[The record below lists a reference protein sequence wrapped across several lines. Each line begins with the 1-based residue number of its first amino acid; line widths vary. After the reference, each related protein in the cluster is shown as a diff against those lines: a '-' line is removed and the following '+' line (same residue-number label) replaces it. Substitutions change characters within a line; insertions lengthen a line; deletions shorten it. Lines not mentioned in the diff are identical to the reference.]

1 MNGII
6 IYGMM
11 ASGFAYL
18 TWRFRANSLD
28 RILFGAAAFSLL
40 VPIIVQVVYLYVSK
54 SLAGYGILLSAGA
67 GWLGYLIGLALAV
80 RAVFISGDKL
90 ARWAAAGGCLILF
103 VTPIGLIMAFLL
115 IIGMAK

>member
-18 TWRFRANSLD
+18 AWRFRANSLD

-40 VPIIVQVVYLYVSK
+40 VPVFVQVVYLYVSK
-54 SLAGYGILLSAGA
+54 SAGGYGILLNAGA
-67 GWLGYLIGLALAV
+67 GWIGYLIGLALAV
-80 RAVFISGDKL
+80 RALFISGEKP
-90 ARWAAAGGCLILF
+90 ARWAAAGECLILF
-103 VTPIGLIMAFLL
+103 ATPVGLIMAFLL
-115 IIGMAK
+115 TIGLSK